1 MNRISVPDHDCLL
14 LGGGLLP
21 TSPHPSAFQL
31 FFLYRLGIFIF
42 LGEQNS
48 CACIAQLL
56 LATLKVARGGKT
68 ASRTKFWVRNFVEKS
83 VRVGLSQTMASS

>member
-56 LATLKVARGGKT
+56 LATLKVARGG
-68 ASRTKFWVRNFVEKS
+68 VRNFVEKS